1 MFKNCTELQIF
12 CLAKKNEFVLEPA
25 AKQNYGRSGT
35 CVWSLTYLPVK
46 VLLELDSEKQIFNLE
61 QKGKLKYDLL
71 SLKLQEEKIISI
83 TRLVKATAA
92 VI

>member
-1 MFKNCTELQIF
+1 M
-12 CLAKKNEFVLEPA
+12 
-25 AKQNYGRSGT
+25 
-35 CVWSLTYLPVK
+35 PVK